1 LEANVY
7 AIIEAGGKQYRVTP
21 GASIQV
27 ESISANVG
35 ETLEIAKVLL
45 LADDGEVLVGS
56 PFVPGARVRATVTKQ
71 AKGRRVTVF
80 KFVGGN
86 RYQRK
91 RGHRQGYASLSIEDI
106 VLGGEE
112 EERPAPAEKPQKEK
126 TTVKRK
132 TTVPQIPIAELEL
145 PARVLAA
152 LEGAGLRTAG
162 DVLKLTD
169 EELLAIRGL
178 GPKSLEQ
185 VRTAL
190 SEKGLI
196 SD

>member
-1 LEANVY
+1 MY

-21 GASIQV
+21 GVSIKV
-27 ESISANVG
+27 ESISANLG

-91 RGHRQGYASLSIEDI
+91 RGHRQGYANLLIEDI
-106 VLGGEE
+106 VRGEVE
-112 EERPAPAEKPQKEK
+112 EQRPGPAEKSEEQKK
-126 TTVKRK
+126 APVKRK
-132 TTVPQIPIAELEL
+132 IAVPKIPLTELEL
-145 PARVLAA
+145 PSRVLAA
-152 LEGAGLRTAG
+152 LEGTGLRTAG

-190 SEKGLI
+190 SEKGLN